1 MVLRKSIVQAIYLKP
16 TSREAKLKNSIIRVL
31 TPITAVLML
40 VAALPQAQAASKY
53 PDGTIRLLVPY
64 GAGGGTD
71 LSARLIASGLK
82 KTLNATVVVEN
93 MPAASGQTALQ
104 TLADAEPDGYTLA
117 LASLPATNMMYL
129 DKVRGATFSLK
140 SFSIIGLHDNDPTGI
155 AVSATS
161 PYKTLADVVAA
172 AKAKPGSIT
181 AGSSGVLA
189 AGHLSVLAFEKAA
202 GVKVTWASFSDSGQ
216 LRTSVINGS
225 VTLEVGTASELA
237 LAQKNGT
244 LRILTVLASARIK
257 GIDSPTMAELGYK
270 NVVLGANRVLIA
282 PAGTPSSVTR
292 VLTAALSKSIA
303 DKEYRA
309 EAAKRSLGLNFM
321 AAAAT
326 ATLWKRF
333 DATFGPIATAYRA
346 SEK

>member
-172 AKAKPGSIT
+172 AKRI
-181 AGSSGVLA
+181 
-189 AGHLSVLAFEKAA
+189 E
-202 GVKVTWASFSDSGQ
+202 DSAILNHHRRNAYRPNDRNEDPWNDQEDEPNVGADRDDNSHDQKREQ
-216 LRTSVINGS
+216 LRC
-225 VTLEVGTASELA
+225 
-237 LAQKNGT
+237 
-244 LRILTVLASARIK
+244 
-257 GIDSPTMAELGYK
+257 D
-270 NVVLGANRVLIA
+270 
-282 PAGTPSSVTR
+282 
-292 VLTAALSKSIA
+292 AA
-303 DKEYRA
+303 DQ
-309 EAAKRSLGLNFM
+309 RSD
-321 AAAAT
+321 
-326 ATLWKRF
+326 R
-333 DATFGPIATAYRA
+333 
-346 SEK
+346 